1 MSVIVSCT
9 HEGFPPIRHTQR
21 TVTRYLVTRVATA
34 LLVLLLASIVIFSL
48 LQLIP
53 GDPATAMLGVDA
65 TPEQTA
71 ALRAQLGLDQPL
83 VGQYFHWLSKVL
95 SGNLG
100 ESYGRGGPISN
111 LLRDGL
117 RNTLVLSGTALLI
130 AIVASLGISILAVA
144 RPTRAVTALVNAA
157 NTLAVALPTFVT
169 GVLLVLLFALLWPVL
184 PAMGLPPDGLA
195 ADPLITAQYLLLP
208 AVCLALPVGA
218 ALTRFLTEALRTE
231 LRQPY
236 VLTAR
241 ALGISEWRIISR
253 GAMRNAL
260 PTAVTVLGLQTGSL
274 LSGAVIVEAI
284 FAWPGIGGLLQE
296 GINRRDYPL
305 VQILLLVSVTV
316 FVVLQ
321 LLTDQVHAALDPRI
335 RIGAGA
341 RGSAS

>member
-1 MSVIVSCT
+1 M
-9 HEGFPPIRHTQR
+9 
-21 TVTRYLVTRVATA
+21 TRYLLSHLATA
-34 LLVLLLASIVIFSL
+34 LLVLVLASIAIFSL
-48 LQLIP
+48 LQFIP
-53 GDPATAMLGVDA
+53 GDPATAILGADA
-65 TPEQTA
+65 TPDQVA

-83 VGQYFHWLSKVL
+83 VGQYWHWLTDVL
-95 SGNLG
+95 RGDLG
-100 ESYGRGGPISN
+100 QSFGRGGPISA
-111 LLRDGL
+111 LLRAGL
-117 RNTLVLSGTALLI
+117 RNTLLLSATALLI
-130 AIVASLGISILAVA
+130 AVAVSFTISTVAVTWPN
-144 RPTRAVTALVNAA
+144 RVVTALVNAT

-169 GVLLVLLFALLWPVL
+169 GVLLVLVFALLWPIL
-184 PAMGLPPDGLA
+184 PAMGLPPDGLL
-195 ADPLITAQYLLLP
+195 ADPWITAQYLLLP
-208 AVCLALPVGA
+208 AACLSLPVGA

-241 ALGISEWRIISR
+241 ALGLSQWRIITR

-260 PTAVTVLGLQTGSL
+260 PSVVTVLGLQTGSL

-321 LLTDQVHAALDPRI
+321 LITDQIHGLLDPRI
-335 RIGAGA
+335 RIGASA
-341 RGSAS
+341 RGSGG

>member
-1 MSVIVSCT
+1 
-9 HEGFPPIRHTQR
+9 
-21 TVTRYLVTRVATA
+21 VTRYLLSRIATA
-34 LLVLLLASIVIFSL
+34 LLVLFVASIVIFSL
-48 LQLIP
+48 LQFIP
-53 GDPATAMLGVDA
+53 GDPATAILGSDA
-65 TPEQTA
+65 TEEQLA
-71 ALRAQLGLDQPL
+71 SLRGQLGLDQPL
-83 VGQYFHWLSKVL
+83 LGQYWHWLTSVL
-95 SGNLG
+95 TGDLG
-100 ESYGRGGPISN
+100 QSFGRGGPIAG

-117 RNTLVLSGTALLI
+117 RNTLALSLAALLI
-130 AIVASLGISILAVA
+130 AIAASLTISIVAVA
-144 RPTRAVTALVNAA
+144 WPNRVVTALVNAA

-169 GVLLVLLFALLWPVL
+169 GVLFVLVFALLWPIL
-184 PAMGLPPDGLA
+184 PAMGLPPDGLSA
-195 ADPLITAQYLLLP
+195 HPWITAQYLLLP

-218 ALTRFLTEALRTE
+218 ALTRFLTESLRTE

-236 VLTAR
+236 ILTAR
-241 ALGISEWRIISR
+241 ALGLSEWRIITR

-321 LLTDQVHAALDPRI
+321 LVTDQVHALLDPRI
-335 RIGAGA
+335 RVGA
-341 RGSAS
+341 RTRAGDA

>member
-1 MSVIVSCT
+1 M
-9 HEGFPPIRHTQR
+9 
-21 TVTRYLVTRVATA
+21 TRYVLTHLATA
-34 LLVLLLASIVIFSL
+34 LLVLFLASIVIFSL
-48 LQLIP
+48 LQFIP
-53 GDPATAMLGVDA
+53 GDPATVILGADA
-65 TPEQTA
+65 TPGQIG

-83 VGQYFHWLSKVL
+83 VAQYWHWLADVL
-95 SGNLG
+95 RGDLG
-100 ESYGRGGPISN
+100 RSFGRGGPISV

-117 RNTLVLSGTALLI
+117 RNTLVLAAAALVIAATASF
-130 AIVASLGISILAVA
+130 AISTVAVA
-144 RPTRAVTALVNAA
+144 WPNRVVTTLVNAV

-169 GVLLVLLFALLWPVL
+169 GVLLVLVLALVWPVL
-184 PAMGLPPDGLA
+184 PAMGLPPDGLL
-195 ADPLITAQYLLLP
+195 ADPWITLQYLLLP
-208 AVCLALPVGA
+208 AVSLSLPVGA

-241 ALGISEWRIISR
+241 ALGLSQWRIISR
-253 GAMRNAL
+253 GALRNAL
-260 PTAVTVLGLQTGSL
+260 PSVVTVLGLQTGSL

-321 LLTDQVHAALDPRI
+321 LLTDQIHALLDPRI
-335 RIGAGA
+335 RVGA
-341 RGSAS
+341 RSANS